1 MMREEKVFLRIKKIL
16 LFFSILF
23 VLVTLYLLYFALFRA
38 KPIADNPYNQRLTQD
53 VDRITRGK
61 IFDRNGELL
70 ASNNTDEN
78 GNPIRFYAY
87 PRIYSHILGYSS
99 KKYGKTGLERAL
111 NTTLLGIEDTPI
123 SEIMGWIENNSVG
136 NDVALTI
143 DTNAQMTAYNLL
155 EGHIGAVVA
164 MNPQTG
170 EVYAMASRPTF
181 NPNELENAWE
191 SYLEDESAPLLPRA
205 TQGLYT
211 PGSVFKIITA
221 TALAENPSIDEHYT
235 DSGELVVEGY
245 TIRNYNEKSYGDV
258 DLTDAIANSINT
270 YFGQKA
276 LDLGGAKMDAVS
288 KRFGFGAEIP
298 FELPITP
305 SVSGFSSSSKKID
318 IAQGGYGQGT
328 TLVTPMEMALA
339 TSAIAAGGTM
349 PVPTLVR
356 AVMTSD
362 GNVIRTMKPRTYTTV
377 TDVRSAA
384 KVTQAM
390 EAMATNSYAAIPGV
404 RVAGKSGTAETA
416 SGKTHAW
423 FVAFAPVENP
433 RVAVA
438 VVLEEDGTFGAVT
451 AAPIARELMQ
461 TVLNRIPEE

>member
-1 MMREEKVFLRIKKIL
+1 MREDQLTLRIKRIL
-16 LFFSILF
+16 LVFSILF
-23 VLVTLYLLYFALFRA
+23 VLVTLYLLYFSLFKA
-38 KPIADNPYNQRLTQD
+38 KKVADNSYNQRLTQD
-53 VDRITRGK
+53 ADRIVRGK
-61 IFDRNGELL
+61 IYDRNGEVL

-78 GNPIRFYAY
+78 GNPVRFYAY

-99 KKYGKTGLERAL
+99 KKYGKTGLERTL
-111 NTTLLGIEDTPI
+111 NKTLLGIEDTPI

-143 DTNAQMTAYNLL
+143 DTNAQMTTYNLL
-155 EGHIGAVVA
+155 EGHIGAAVA

-170 EVYAMASRPTF
+170 EIYAMASRPTF
-181 NPNELENAWE
+181 NPNDLENEWE
-191 SYLEDESAPLLPRA
+191 TYLEDESAPLLPRA

-221 TALAENPSIDEHYT
+221 TAVAEDPSIDETYT
-235 DSGELVVEGY
+235 DTGELVVEGY

-276 LDLGGAKMDAVS
+276 LDLGGTKMDAVC

-298 FELPITP
+298 FELPIAS
-305 SVSGFSSSSKKID
+305 SVSGFSSSSQKID

-339 TSAIAAGGTM
+339 TSAVAAGGVM

-356 AVMTSD
+356 AVMTPD
-362 GNVIRTMKPRTYTTV
+362 GNILRTMRPRAYATV
-377 TDVRSAA
+377 TDAKSAA

-390 EAMATNSYAAIPGV
+390 EAMAMNSYAAIPGV

-451 AAPIARELMQ
+451 AAPIARDIMQ
-461 TVLNRIPEE
+461 AVLNGIPEE

>member
-1 MMREEKVFLRIKKIL
+1 MMREEKLTLRIKRIL
-16 LFFSILF
+16 LVFGILF
-23 VLVTLYLLYFALFRA
+23 VLVTLYLLYFSLFKA
-38 KPIADNPYNQRLTQD
+38 KKVADNSYNQRLTQD
-53 VDRITRGK
+53 ADRIVRGK
-61 IFDRNGELL
+61 IYDRNGEVL

-78 GNPIRFYAY
+78 GDPVRFYAY

-99 KKYGKTGLERAL
+99 KKYGKTGLERTL
-111 NTTLLGIEDTPI
+111 NKTLLGIEDTPI
-123 SEIMGWIENNSVG
+123 FEIMGWIENNSVG

-155 EGHIGAVVA
+155 EGHIGAAVA
-164 MNPQTG
+164 MNPRTG
-170 EVYAMASRPTF
+170 EIYAMASRPTF
-181 NPNELENAWE
+181 NPNDLENEWE
-191 SYLEDESAPLLPRA
+191 TYLEDESAPLLPRA

-221 TALAENPSIDEHYT
+221 TAVAEDPSIDETYT
-235 DSGELVVEGY
+235 DTGELVVEGY
-245 TIRNYNEKSYGDV
+245 TIRNYDEKSYGDV

-276 LDLGGAKMDAVS
+276 IDLGGAKMDAVC

-298 FELPITP
+298 FELPIAS
-305 SVSGFSSSSKKID
+305 SVSGFSSSSQKID

-328 TLVTPMEMALA
+328 TLVTPIEMALA
-339 TSAIAAGGTM
+339 TSAIAAGGEM

-356 AVMTSD
+356 AVMTPD
-362 GNVIRTMKPRTYTTV
+362 GNILRTMRPRAYATV
-377 TDVRSAA
+377 TDAKSAA

-390 EAMATNSYAAIPGV
+390 EAMAMNSYAAIPGV
-404 RVAGKSGTAETA
+404 RVAGKSGTAETT

-451 AAPIARELMQ
+451 AAPIAGDLMQ
-461 TVLNRIPEE
+461 TILNDIPEE

>member
-1 MMREEKVFLRIKKIL
+1 MREEKLTLRIKRIL
-16 LFFSILF
+16 LVFGVLF
-23 VLVTLYLLYFALFRA
+23 VLVTLYLLYFSLFKA
-38 KPIADNPYNQRLTQD
+38 KKVADNSYNQRLTQD
-53 VDRITRGK
+53 ADRIVRGK
-61 IFDRNGELL
+61 IYDRNGEVL

-78 GNPIRFYAY
+78 GDPVRFYAY

-99 KKYGKTGLERAL
+99 KKYGKTGLERTL
-111 NTTLLGIEDTPI
+111 NKTLLGIEDTPI

-155 EGHIGAVVA
+155 EGHIGAAVA
-164 MNPQTG
+164 MNPKTG
-170 EVYAMASRPTF
+170 EIYAMASRPTF
-181 NPNELENAWE
+181 NPNDLENEWE
-191 SYLEDESAPLLPRA
+191 IYLEDESAPLLPRA

-221 TALAENPSIDEHYT
+221 TAVAEDPSIDETYT
-235 DSGELVVEGY
+235 DTGELVVEGY
-245 TIRNYNEKSYGDV
+245 TIRNYDEKSYGDV

-276 LDLGGAKMDAVS
+276 IDLGGAKMDAVC
-288 KRFGFGAEIP
+288 KRFGFDAEIP
-298 FELPITP
+298 FELPIAS
-305 SVSGFSSSSKKID
+305 SVSGFSSSSQKID

-349 PVPTLVR
+349 PAPTLVR
-356 AVMTSD
+356 AVMTPD
-362 GNVIRTMKPRTYTTV
+362 GNILRTMRPRAYATV
-377 TDVRSAA
+377 TDAKSAA

-390 EAMATNSYAAIPGV
+390 EAMAMNSYAAIPGV
-404 RVAGKSGTAETA
+404 RVAGKSGTAETT

-451 AAPIARELMQ
+451 AAPIAGDLMQ
-461 TVLNRIPEE
+461 TILNDIPEE

>member
-1 MMREEKVFLRIKKIL
+1 MREEKLTLRIKRIL
-16 LFFSILF
+16 LVFAILF
-23 VLVTLYLLYFALFRA
+23 VLVTLYLLYFSLFKA
-38 KPIADNPYNQRLTQD
+38 KKVADNSYNQRLTQD
-53 VDRITRGK
+53 ADRIVRGK
-61 IFDRNGELL
+61 IYDRNGEVL

-78 GNPIRFYAY
+78 GDPVRFYAY

-99 KKYGKTGLERAL
+99 KKYGKTGLERTL
-111 NTTLLGIEDTPI
+111 NKTLLGIEDTPI

-155 EGHIGAVVA
+155 EGHIGAAVA
-164 MNPQTG
+164 MNPKTG
-170 EVYAMASRPTF
+170 EIYAMASRPTF
-181 NPNELENAWE
+181 NPNDLENEWE
-191 SYLEDESAPLLPRA
+191 TYLEDESAPLLPRA

-221 TALAENPSIDEHYT
+221 TAVAEDPSIDETYT
-235 DSGELVVEGY
+235 DTGELVVEGY
-245 TIRNYNEKSYGDV
+245 TIRNYDEKSYGDV

-276 LDLGGAKMDAVS
+276 IDLGGAKMDAVC
-288 KRFGFGAEIP
+288 KRFGFGSEIP
-298 FELPITP
+298 FELPIAS
-305 SVSGFSSSSKKID
+305 SVSGFSLSSQKVD
-318 IAQGGYGQGT
+318 IAQAGYGQGT
-328 TLVTPMEMALA
+328 TLVTPLEMALA
-339 TSAIAAGGTM
+339 TSAIAAGGEM

-356 AVMTSD
+356 AVMTPD
-362 GNVIRTMKPRTYTTV
+362 GNILRTMRPRAYATV
-377 TDVRSAA
+377 TDAKSAA

-390 EAMATNSYAAIPGV
+390 EAMAMNSYAAIPGV
-404 RVAGKSGTAETA
+404 RVAGKSGTAETT

-451 AAPIARELMQ
+451 AAPIARDLMQ
-461 TVLNRIPEE
+461 TILYNIPEE

>member
-1 MMREEKVFLRIKKIL
+1 MMREEKLTLRIKRIL
-16 LFFSILF
+16 LVFAILF
-23 VLVTLYLLYFALFRA
+23 VLVTLYLLYFSLFKA
-38 KPIADNPYNQRLTQD
+38 KKVADNSYNQRLTQD
-53 VDRITRGK
+53 ADRIVRGK
-61 IFDRNGELL
+61 IYDRNGEVL

-78 GNPIRFYAY
+78 GDPVRFYAY

-99 KKYGKTGLERAL
+99 KKYGKTGLERTL
-111 NTTLLGIEDTPI
+111 NKTLLGIEDTPI

-155 EGHIGAVVA
+155 EGHIGAAVA
-164 MNPQTG
+164 MNPKTG
-170 EVYAMASRPTF
+170 EIYAMASRPTF
-181 NPNELENAWE
+181 NPNDLENEWE
-191 SYLEDESAPLLPRA
+191 TYLEDESAPLLPRA

-221 TALAENPSIDEHYT
+221 TAVAEDPSIDETYT
-235 DSGELVVEGY
+235 DTGELVVEGY
-245 TIRNYNEKSYGDV
+245 TIRNYDEKTYGDV

-276 LDLGGAKMDAVS
+276 IDLGGAKMDAVC
-288 KRFGFGAEIP
+288 KRFGFGSEIP
-298 FELPITP
+298 FELPIAS
-305 SVSGFSSSSKKID
+305 SVSGFSLSSQKVD
-318 IAQGGYGQGT
+318 IAQAGYGQGT
-328 TLVTPMEMALA
+328 TLVTPLEMALA
-339 TSAIAAGGTM
+339 TSAIAAGGEM

-356 AVMTSD
+356 AVMTPD
-362 GNVIRTMKPRTYTTV
+362 GNILRTMRPRAYATV
-377 TDVRSAA
+377 TDAKSAA

-390 EAMATNSYAAIPGV
+390 EAMAMNSYAAIPGV
-404 RVAGKSGTAETA
+404 RVAGKSGTAETT

-451 AAPIARELMQ
+451 AAPIARDLMQ
-461 TVLNRIPEE
+461 TILNNIPEE